1 MVKESNY
8 GLATIIVPVYK
19 VEKYL
24 HRCVDSILD
33 QTYKNIEVIL
43 VDDGSPD
50 KCGEIC
56 DEYCRQDNRVKVIHK
71 KNGGLSEAR
80 NFGIAQ
86 ASGEYIFFVDSDDW
100 VDCDYCSSA
109 ISDLVQEKADVVIF
123 GYNRVD
129 EDDNLV
135 DISTALQ
142 AKKLSTEEAMRGLI
156 DGTIANYA
164 WNKVYKRRLFS
175 EIKYPVGRL
184 WEDVG
189 TTYRVFD
196 KCESLYL
203 SNRVSY
209 NYLVRKSGITGV
221 HSFKADIDIYEQR
234 KEQYLFLQENYPSIA
249 IQALPTFT
257 NSAIQALIHV
267 PHEKQY
273 DSLIADIERFLL
285 DNKKQIMELGLGN
298 FKVELFYKAP
308 RLFRKMMK
316 YAANAGNIRKCIAP
330 AIKLSR
336 KAGGKIKR
344 IKEQKRDERDITD
357 LWKTEKRKIYL
368 IGTPD
373 HDNLGDHA
381 IALSSIQYLQDNF
394 NQYEVIDITEREYW
408 KYRNS
413 LIENIDPKFDK
424 VVLQGGGNLGNQYM
438 YIEKIRRDVVSS
450 MKAPLVLFP
459 QTMYFTPDENGKK
472 ELHKS
477 QSIYGHNSKLIMFA
491 REKKSYDLMRASF
504 SNNKVFLVPDIVLRY
519 RIPEYKGTR
528 SGILLC
534 LRTDKEA
541 SLTYAERASIKTICL
556 KKCEDVSFTDTCI
569 KEYVIKSDREDRVYK
584 KLVQI
589 ASSQLMITDRLHGMV
604 FALLTKTPCIVLA
617 NYNHKIEGVYQ
628 WIKQNKYICY
638 VNDLSEIENKI
649 NQMFSSDR
657 YVTFETSQ
665 FDEKFEKVV
674 ECMTQ
679 D

>member
-1 MVKESNY
+1 MKESNY

-56 DEYCRQDNRVKVIHK
+56 DEYCKHDNRVKVIHK

-80 NFGIAQ
+80 NLGLTQ

-109 ISDLVQEKADVVIF
+109 IRDLVREEADAVIF
-123 GYNRVD
+123 GYSRVD
-129 EDDNLV
+129 EDGNLV

-142 AKKLSTEEAMRGLI
+142 AKKLSTEEAMQGLV

-175 EIKYPVGRL
+175 EIKFPVGRL

-196 KCESLYL
+196 RCESLYL
-203 SNRVSY
+203 SNRVTY
-209 NYLVRKSGITGV
+209 NYLVRKTGITGV

-234 KEQYLFLQENYPSIA
+234 KEQYLFLQKNYPSMA
-249 IQALPTFT
+249 VHALPTLT
-257 NSAIQALIHV
+257 NSAIQVLIHV
-267 PHEKQY
+267 PDEKQY
-273 DSLIADIERFLL
+273 DSLIGDIVRFLMN
-285 DNKKQIMELGLGN
+285 NKKQVMELRLGN

-308 RLFRKMMK
+308 KLFRRMMK
-316 YAANAGNIRKCIAP
+316 FALSAGKIQKYITP
-330 AIKLSR
+330 AIKLSC
-336 KAGGKIKR
+336 KVGDKIKR
-344 IKEQKRDERDITD
+344 IKEQKKDQRDITD

-394 NQYEVIDITEREYW
+394 SQYEVVDITEREYW

-413 LIENIDPKFDK
+413 LIKNIDKNVDK

-438 YIEKIRRDVVSS
+438 YIEKIRRDVISS
-450 MKAPLVLFP
+450 MDVPLFLFP
-459 QTMYFTPDENGKK
+459 QTMYFTPDEKGKK
-472 ELHKS
+472 ERHKS
-477 QSIYGHNSKLIMFA
+477 QCIYGNNSKLIIFA
-491 REKKSYDLMRASF
+491 REKKSYDLMNETF
-504 SNNKVFLVPDIVLRY
+504 FNNKVFLVPDIVLRY
-519 RIPEYKGTR
+519 RIPEYKGMR
-528 SGILLC
+528 SGVLLC

-541 SLTYAERASIKTICL
+541 SLTYAERVSIKTICL
-556 KKCEDVSFTDTCI
+556 EKCEDVFFTDTCI
-569 KEYVIKSDREDRVYK
+569 KEYVTKSDRKDRVYK
-584 KLVQI
+584 KMAQI
-589 ASSQLMITDRLHGMV
+589 TSSQLMITDRLHGMV

-628 WIKQNKYICY
+628 WIKQNEYICY
-638 VNDLSEIENKI
+638 VSDLSEIGNKI
-649 NQMFSSDR
+649 NDFFSSDR
-657 YVTFETSQ
+657 YVTFNTNQ
-665 FDEKFEKVV
+665 FDEKFQKIV